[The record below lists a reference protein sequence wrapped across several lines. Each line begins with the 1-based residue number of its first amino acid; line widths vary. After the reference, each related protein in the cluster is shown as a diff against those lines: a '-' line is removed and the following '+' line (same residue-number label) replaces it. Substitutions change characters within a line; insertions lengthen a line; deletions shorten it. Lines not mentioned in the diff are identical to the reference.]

1 LIAGAAEEGLLTQM
15 LAHFVARGLLKGRGT
30 QRTDS
35 THIVAAVR
43 ELNRLEIVGETFHHA
58 WNVLAQEAPD
68 WLQEQVT
75 AEWFLR
81 YGQRFS
87 DYRLPKGKP
96 DRQQLAE
103 TIGRDGLPWLTQIY
117 GNAARSHLRALPA
130 VEI

>member
-1 LIAGAAEEGLLTQM
+1 MLDHWVAWSLLK
-15 LAHFVARGLLKGRGT
+15 ARGK

-43 ELNRLEIVGETFHHA
+43 ELNRLEIVGETLHHA
-58 WNVLAQEAPD
+58 LNILAQVDPD
-68 WLQEQVT
+68 WVRGQVT

-87 DYRLPKGKP
+87 DYRLPKGQR

-103 TIGRDGLPWLTQIY
+103 TIGQDGLHLLTQIY
-117 GNAARSHLRALPA
+117 GDAAPSHVRALPA
-130 VEI
+130 VEILRQVWV